1 MKFPSLAIPLLVATA
16 LLAGC
21 GTVSNRT
28 SPAGMP
34 QEVFDKTDTGVIIL
48 STGAGRHCFS
58 EATYLI
64 TYEAAT
70 RKPTNAAA
78 IFVDNYALPSDFS
91 GHYGTVNALHFHPGA
106 YYFSP
111 RIANPFAQ
119 TVKAPE
125 LPFTVKAG
133 ETVYL
138 GEIFMPKSCSLNT
151 SFEVNDF
158 EERDLKLA
166 RERNPAI
173 DRRPVGKRLIQLQ

>member
-1 MKFPSLAIPLLVATA
+1 MKFPPLVIPLLLATA
-16 LLAGC
+16 FLAGC

-34 QEVFDKTDTGVIIL
+34 QEVFDKADTGVIIL
-48 STGAGRHCFS
+48 SAGAGRHCIS

-64 TYEAAT
+64 TYEVAT
-70 RKPTNAAA
+70 RKPTNAAV
-78 IFVDNYALPSDFS
+78 IFVDNYTVPSDFPE
-91 GHYGTVNALHFHPGA
+91 HYGTVNALHFHPGS

-111 RIANPFAQ
+111 RISNPFAQ

-138 GEIFMPKSCSLNT
+138 GEIFMPKSCSLKT

-158 EERDLKLA
+158 EGRDLKVA

-173 DRRPVGKRLIQLQ
+173 DRRPVTKRLIRLQ